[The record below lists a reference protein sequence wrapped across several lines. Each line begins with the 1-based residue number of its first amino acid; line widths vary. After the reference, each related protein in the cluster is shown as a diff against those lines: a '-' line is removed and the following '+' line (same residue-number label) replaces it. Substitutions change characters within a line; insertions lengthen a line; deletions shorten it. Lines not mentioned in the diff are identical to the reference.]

1 MYLKMNFLYYN
12 IFFGLSYYVLQTQ
25 LNIIPRFKKMSVS
38 RKKYVVC
45 NFVKSAIL
53 CMLGL
58 RSLPIL
64 LKVVLTFPQ
73 TPIFTNVSEIK
84 NLGSIYTALDSSSIF
99 YNTKMSYTTLCHH
112 IAVII
117 FYIFN
122 LYDSYDKNSICLL
135 IMLYA
140 IFSSFGFLVNF
151 LLGLRFIYN
160 INKIYYKICFS
171 FFLITSL
178 INWIIQFTYYRYNNY
193 DNNYIHM
200 YIFLLV
206 FIIYDDIILLRWL
219 KNKSFN

>member
-1 MYLKMNFLYYN
+1 MDFLYYN
-12 IFFGLSYYVLQTQ
+12 IIFGLSYYVLQVQ
-25 LNIIPRFKKMSVS
+25 LNYIQKFKKMSLS

-53 CMLGL
+53 FILAF

-64 LKVVLTFPQ
+64 KKVLYEFPQ
-73 TPIFTNVSEIK
+73 TPNFTNVLEIK
-84 NLGSIYTALDSSSIF
+84 KLGTIYTALDSSSIF

-122 LYDSYDKNSICLL
+122 LYDKYEKDSICLL

-140 IFSSFGFLVNF
+140 IFSSFGFMVNF
-151 LLGLRFIYN
+151 LLGFRFIYN
-160 INKIYYKICFS
+160 INRTYYKICFIS
-171 FFLITSL
+171 FLSTSL
-178 INWIIQFTYYRYNNY
+178 MNWAIQFTYYWYNNY
-193 DNNYIHM
+193 KNTYINT
-200 YIFLLV
+200 YIFLLL

-219 KNKSFN
+219 KNKSCIN